1 MDEII
6 KLKIARTNFEQ
17 FLTSKEK
24 DYQLMTGLKNFL
36 KDTNDILQAIY
47 DESCQTPAGER
58 WFKDQLKI
66 KPAVNHFFQIY
77 FNRADDASSLEIFKS
92 SNPKKI
98 ILHCKKYL
106 RELEAVINS
115 GKGRYITG

>member
-1 MDEII
+1 MDEIN
-6 KLKIARTNFEQ
+6 KLKTAKTNFEV
-17 FLTSKEK
+17 FLKSKDR
-24 DYQLMTGLKNFL
+24 DYRFMTGLKNFL

-58 WFKDQLKI
+58 WLKGQLQLK
-66 KPAVNHFFQIY
+66 PVVNHFFQIH
-77 FNRADDASSLEIFKS
+77 FNRADDPSSLEIFKS

-106 RELEAVINS
+106 RELETIIES